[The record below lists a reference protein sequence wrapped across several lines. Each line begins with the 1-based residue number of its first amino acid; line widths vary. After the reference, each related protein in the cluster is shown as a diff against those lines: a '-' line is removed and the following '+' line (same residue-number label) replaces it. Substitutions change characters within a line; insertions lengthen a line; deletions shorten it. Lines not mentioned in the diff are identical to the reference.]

1 MVDRYPKYCPVPS
14 TSCDRNSFN
23 GLGGGAFTSNRTHAR
38 TYGTVRYVRTH
49 THTDRRTT
57 DRLWYL
63 INTLI
68 KLKEKS
74 GHNNVPDRMDDFTIL
89 KRVIMMN
96 YNTLIS
102 SFGCAMVQF
111 IIDLKDG
118 IISLMN

>member
-14 TSCDRNSFN
+14 TSCDLYSFN

-38 TYGTVRYVRTH
+38 TNAH

-57 DRLWYL
+57 DRLSYL
-63 INTLI
+63 INTRFF
-68 KLKEKS
+68 LKEKS
-74 GHNNVPDRMDDFTIL
+74 GHNNVPDRMDDFTIR

-102 SFGCAMVQF
+102 SFGCAMVPF